1 MNYEELW
8 AKAVK
13 AGQDAVK
20 ACTPVPMVVQE
31 VDLFDTPIP
40 GSRPE
45 FVADGVCGFAW
56 VKVRPANSPF
66 AKWLKTV
73 PRTDE
78 YLEPHKDDYAG
89 GITIWVTVGNQSM
102 QRKEAY
108 AEAMAKVL
116 SDNGLNAHAE
126 TRLD

>member
-1 MNYEELW
+1 MTHEELW
-8 AKAVK
+8 AKARE
-13 AGQDAVK
+13 AGRQAL
-20 ACTPVPMVVQE
+20 AQCTPRPMVVQE
-31 VDLFDTPIP
+31 VDLFDHPIP

-66 AKWLKTV
+66 AKWLKTQ
-73 PRTDE
+73 PTTDE
-78 YLEPHKDDYAG
+78 YLQPHKDDYQG
-89 GITIWVTVGNQSM
+89 GIVVWVTVGNQSM
-102 QRKEAY
+102 QKKEAY

-116 SDNGLNAHAE
+116 KEGGINAYAD